1 VILKNV
7 LVEDSRYHSVI
18 FELRKLPSLGI
29 ASVVS
34 LAVIGE
40 AERQQAKS
48 SPLAA
53 GETRTEISKLAI
65 YRHIPRIVRMN
76 RIISGKHWPERRYY
90 AGKSKSEAR
99 SR

>member
-53 GETRTEISKLAI
+53 GETRTGISEVGFK
-65 YRHIPRIVRMN
+65 RHILRKYRMD
-76 RIISGKHWPERRYY
+76 RK
-90 AGKSKSEAR
+90 
-99 SR
+99 